1 MRLWDKPMELNETL
15 LSLVADIYD
24 AALDDSRWST
34 RVGGVVDLAGGQS
47 GGLVRIGAAGEA
59 VISHAVGV
67 DPAYIRS
74 YIETY
79 EPFDPSRG
87 VLHAPVGQIQTIRDW
102 IDVDEFRTTL
112 FYNEWTRPQGL
123 EDAANILLDKSA
135 AGISRLSIMKAGGP
149 VDRRMYQV
157 ISHLTPHLQR
167 AMLVRQKLRQQDELE
182 TNSVSTLDAL
192 RTAVLL
198 LDAEGHITHANASAR
213 DMLDEA
219 DVLRSVHGRLATS
232 DPNADRVLR
241 RALAGTI
248 VGDRAMASASISL
261 HLPARDG
268 SHYVGHLLPLTAG
281 RRQRFGAS
289 YDACA
294 VLFVSKAA
302 LDTIVAPDLIRKLFK
317 LTPTELRVFLSI
329 VEIGGV
335 PDVARS
341 MGIAESTIKTHLAR
355 IFAKTGTKR
364 QADLVRLLA
373 AFTPPIKV

>member
-15 LSLVADIYD
+15 LSLVADIYA
-24 AALDDSRWST
+24 AALDDSRWAT
-34 RVGGVVDLAGGQS
+34 TLGGVVDLAGGQS

-219 DVLRSVHGRLATS
+219 DVLRSVHGRLTTS
-232 DPNADRVLR
+232 DLNADRVLR
-241 RALAGTI
+241 QALAGTI

-268 SHYVGHLLPLTAG
+268 SHCVGHLLPLTAG

>member
-1 MRLWDKPMELNETL
+1 MRLRDEPMEPNEKL

-24 AALDDSRWST
+24 AALDDSLWPAT
-34 RVGGVVDLAGGQS
+34 LGNIVTLAGGHS
-47 GGLVRIGAAGEA
+47 GGLVRIGAAGEP

-67 DPAYIRS
+67 DPAYIQS

-102 IDVDEFRTTL
+102 IDVDEFRSSM

-123 EDAANILLDKSA
+123 EDAVNVLLEKSST
-135 AGISRLSIMKAGGP
+135 GISRLSIMKAGGP
-149 VDRRMYQV
+149 VDRRMYGV

-167 AMLVRQKLRQQDELE
+167 AMLARQRLQQQNELE
-182 TNSVSTLDAL
+182 AMSVRTLDAL

-198 LDAEGHITHANASAR
+198 LDAEGHITHFNASAR
-213 DMLDEA
+213 ELLDEA
-219 DVLRSVHGRLATS
+219 DVLRSIRGRLVTS
-232 DPNADRVLR
+232 DPNTDRVLR
-241 RALAGTI
+241 HALAGTV
-248 VGDRAMASASISL
+248 VGDRATTSASISL
-261 HLPARDG
+261 HLAARNG
-268 SHYVGHLLPLTAG
+268 AHYVGHLLPLTAG

-294 VLFVSKAA
+294 VLFVSEAA
-302 LDTIVAPDLIRKLFK
+302 LDTSVAPDLIRKLFK

-341 MGIAESTIKTHLAR
+341 MGIAETTIKTHLAR
-355 IFAKTGTKR
+355 IFTKTGTKR

>member
-1 MRLWDKPMELNETL
+1 MRLRNKPMEMTEQQ

-24 AALDDSRWST
+24 AALDDSRWPATLRSI
-34 RVGGVVDLAGGQS
+34 VDMAGGQS
-47 GGLVRIGAAGEA
+47 GGLVRIGAAGEP
-59 VISHAVGV
+59 VIAHAVGV
-67 DPAYIRS
+67 DPAYIQS

-79 EPFDPSRG
+79 EPFDPSRA

-102 IDVDEFRTTL
+102 IDADEFRTTM
-112 FYNEWTRPQGL
+112 FYNEWTKPQGL

-135 AGISRLSIMKAGGP
+135 EGISRLSIMKAGGP

-157 ISHLTPHLQR
+157 ISHLAPHVQR
-167 AMLVRQKLRQQDELE
+167 AMLVRQKLQQQDAFE
-182 TNSVSTLDAL
+182 TNSVRTLDAL

-198 LDAEGHITHANASAR
+198 LDAEGHITHFNASAR
-213 DMLDEA
+213 EILDEA
-219 DVLRSVHGRLATS
+219 DVLRSVRGRLVTS
-232 DPNADRVLR
+232 DPNADRLLR
-241 RALAGTI
+241 QALAGT
-248 VGDRAMASASISL
+248 VLGDRAMTSASISL
-261 HLPARDG
+261 HLAARDG
-268 SHYVGHLLPLTAG
+268 SHYVAHLLPLTAG

-341 MGIAESTIKTHLAR
+341 MGIAETTIKTHLAR
-355 IFAKTGTKR
+355 IFVKTGTKR
-364 QADLVRLLA
+364 QADLVRLIA

>member
-1 MRLWDKPMELNETL
+1 MRLRDKPMEPNEKL
-15 LSLVADIYD
+15 LTLVADVYD
-24 AALDDSRWST
+24 AALDDSLWPAT
-34 RVGGVVDLAGGQS
+34 LGNVVALARGQS
-47 GGLVRIGAAGEA
+47 GGLVRIGAAGEP

-67 DPAYIRS
+67 DPAFIQS
-74 YIETY
+74 YIEAY

-102 IDVDEFRTTL
+102 IDVDEFHSSM

-123 EDAANILLDKSA
+123 EDAANVLLDKSST
-135 AGISRLSIMKAGGP
+135 GISRLSIMKAGGP
-149 VDRRMYQV
+149 VDRRMYGV

-167 AMLVRQKLRQQDELE
+167 AMLVRQKLQQQNELE
-182 TNSVSTLDAL
+182 TMSVRTLDAL

-198 LDAEGHITHANASAR
+198 LDAEGHITHFNASAR
-213 DMLDEA
+213 EILDEA
-219 DVLRSVHGRLATS
+219 DVLRSVRGRLVTS

-241 RALAGTI
+241 QALAGT
-248 VGDRAMASASISL
+248 VLGDRATASANISL
-261 HLPARDG
+261 HLAARDG

-355 IFAKTGTKR
+355 IFIKTGTKR
-364 QADLVRLLA
+364 QAELVRLVA

>member
-1 MRLWDKPMELNETL
+1 MRLRDKPMELNEKL
-15 LSLVADIYD
+15 LSLVADVYD
-24 AALDDSRWST
+24 AALDDSLWPAT
-34 RVGGVVDLAGGQS
+34 LGNVVALAGGQS
-47 GGLVRIGAAGEA
+47 GGLVRTGAAGEP

-67 DPAYIRS
+67 DPAFIQS
-74 YIETY
+74 YIEAY

-102 IDVDEFRTTL
+102 IDVDEFHSSM

-123 EDAANILLDKSA
+123 EDAANVLLDKSST
-135 AGISRLSIMKAGGP
+135 GISRLSIMKAGGP
-149 VDRRMYQV
+149 VDRRMYGV

-167 AMLVRQKLRQQDELE
+167 AMLVRQKLQQQNELE
-182 TNSVSTLDAL
+182 TMSVRTLDAL

-198 LDAEGHITHANASAR
+198 LDAEGHITHFNASAR
-213 DMLDEA
+213 EILDEA
-219 DVLRSVHGRLATS
+219 DVLRSVHGRLVTS

-241 RALAGTI
+241 QALAGT
-248 VGDRAMASASISL
+248 VLGDRATTSASISL
-261 HLPARDG
+261 HLAARDG

-355 IFAKTGTKR
+355 IFIKTGTKR
-364 QADLVRLLA
+364 QADLVRLVA

>member
-34 RVGGVVDLAGGQS
+34 TLGGIVDLAGGQS

-87 VLHAPVGQIQTIRDW
+87 VLHAPVGQIQPIGDW

-167 AMLVRQKLRQQDELE
+167 AMLVRQKLQQQTELE

-213 DMLDEA
+213 DMLDDA

>member
-1 MRLWDKPMELNETL
+1 MELNDKL
-15 LSLVADIYD
+15 LSLVTDIYD
-24 AALDDSRWST
+24 ASLDDSRWTTTLGSI
-34 RVGGVVDLAGGQS
+34 VDLAGGQS
-47 GGLVRIGAAGEA
+47 GGLVRIGAGGEA

-67 DPAYIRS
+67 EPVYIQS

-102 IDVDEFRTTL
+102 IDVDEFRTTT

-135 AGISRLSIMKAGGP
+135 DGISRLSIMKAGCP

-157 ISHLTPHLQR
+157 ISHLTPHMQR
-167 AMLVRQKLRQQDELE
+167 AMLVRQKLQRQNELG
-182 TNSVSTLDAL
+182 TASARTLDAL

-198 LDAEGHITHANASAR
+198 LDANGHITHSNESAR
-213 DMLDEA
+213 ELLDGA

-232 DPNADRVLR
+232 DLNADRVLR
-241 RALAGTI
+241 QALAGTA
-248 VGDRAMASASISL
+248 VGDRAMTSASISL
-261 HLPARDG
+261 HLTARDG
-268 SHYVGHLLPLTAG
+268 SHHVGHLLPLTAG
-281 RRQRFGAS
+281 RRQMFGAS
-289 YDACA
+289 YEACA

-302 LDTIVAPDLIRKLFK
+302 IDTIVAPDLIRKLFK
-317 LTPTELRVFLSI
+317 LTPTELRVFLAI

-341 MGIAESTIKTHLAR
+341 MGIAETTIKTHLTR
-355 IFAKTGTKR
+355 IFIKTGTKR
-364 QADLVRLLA
+364 QADLVRLIA
-373 AFTPPIKV
+373 AFTPPIKI

>member
-1 MRLWDKPMELNETL
+1 MRLWNKPMEMTEQQ

-24 AALDDSRWST
+24 AALDDSRWPAT
-34 RVGGVVDLAGGQS
+34 LRGIVDMAGGQS
-47 GGLVRIGAAGEA
+47 GGLVRIGAAGEP
-59 VISHAVGV
+59 VIAHAVGV
-67 DPAYIRS
+67 DPAYIQS

-79 EPFDPSRG
+79 EPFDPSRA

-102 IDVDEFRTTL
+102 IDADEFRTTM
-112 FYNEWTRPQGL
+112 FYNEWTKPQGL

-135 AGISRLSIMKAGGP
+135 EGISRLSIMKAGGP

-157 ISHLTPHLQR
+157 ISHLAPHVQR
-167 AMLVRQKLRQQDELE
+167 AMLVRQKLQQQDAFE
-182 TNSVSTLDAL
+182 TNSVRTLDAL
-192 RTAVLL
+192 RTAVML
-198 LDAEGHITHANASAR
+198 LDAEGHITHFNASAR
-213 DMLDEA
+213 EILDEA
-219 DVLRSVHGRLATS
+219 DVLRSVRGRLVTS

-241 RALAGTI
+241 QALAGT
-248 VGDRAMASASISL
+248 VLGDRAMTSASISL
-261 HLPARDG
+261 HLAARDG

-281 RRQRFGAS
+281 RRLRFGAS

-341 MGIAESTIKTHLAR
+341 MGIAETTIKTHLAR
-355 IFAKTGTKR
+355 IFVKTGTKR
-364 QADLVRLLA
+364 QADLVRLIA

>member
-1 MRLWDKPMELNETL
+1 MRLRDKPMELNEKL
-15 LSLVADIYD
+15 LSMVADVYD
-24 AALDDSRWST
+24 AALDDSLWPAT
-34 RVGGVVDLAGGQS
+34 LGNVVALAGGQS
-47 GGLVRIGAAGEA
+47 GGLVRTGAAGEP

-67 DPAYIRS
+67 DPAFIQS

-102 IDVDEFRTTL
+102 IDVDEFRTTM

-123 EDAANILLDKSA
+123 EDAANVLLDKSST
-135 AGISRLSIMKAGGP
+135 GISRLSIMKAGGP
-149 VDRRMYQV
+149 VDRRMYGV

-167 AMLVRQKLRQQDELE
+167 AMLVRQKLQQQNELE
-182 TNSVSTLDAL
+182 TMSVRTLDAL

-198 LDAEGHITHANASAR
+198 LDAEGHITHFNASAR
-213 DMLDEA
+213 EILDEA
-219 DVLRSVHGRLATS
+219 DVLRSVHGRLVTS

-241 RALAGTI
+241 QALAGT
-248 VGDRAMASASISL
+248 VLGDRATTSASISL
-261 HLPARDG
+261 HLAARDG
-268 SHYVGHLLPLTAG
+268 SHHVGHLLPLTAG

-355 IFAKTGTKR
+355 IFIKTGTKR
-364 QADLVRLLA
+364 QADLVRLVA

>member
-1 MRLWDKPMELNETL
+1 MELNEKL

-24 AALDDSRWST
+24 AALDDSRWSST
-34 RVGGVVDLAGGQS
+34 LRCIVDMAGGQS

-59 VISHAVGV
+59 VIAHAVGV
-67 DPAYIRS
+67 EPAYVQS

-79 EPFDPSRG
+79 EPFDPSRS
-87 VLHAPVGQIQTIRDW
+87 VLHAPVGEIQTIRDW
-102 IDVDEFRTTL
+102 VDVDEFRTTM

-135 AGISRLSIMKAGGP
+135 EGISRLSIMKAGGP

-167 AMLVRQKLRQQDELE
+167 AMIVRQKLQQQNALE
-182 TNSVSTLDAL
+182 TISVRTLDAL
-192 RTAVLL
+192 RTAVVL
-198 LDAEGHITHANASAR
+198 LDAEAHITHANAGAR
-213 DMLDEA
+213 DILEEA
-219 DVLRSVHGRLATS
+219 EILRSVRGRLVTS

-241 RALAGTI
+241 QALASTV
-248 VGDRAMASASISL
+248 VGDWAMTSASISL
-261 HLPARDG
+261 HLTARDG
-268 SHYVGHLLPLTAG
+268 SHCVAHLLPLTAG
-281 RRQRFGAS
+281 RRQSFAAS
-289 YDACA
+289 YGACA

-302 LDTIVAPDLIRKLFK
+302 FDTSLAPDLIRKLFK
-317 LTPTELRVFLSI
+317 LTPTELRVLLSI

-341 MGIAESTIKTHLAR
+341 MGTAESTIKTHLAR

-364 QADLVRLLA
+364 QADLVRLMA
-373 AFTPPIKV
+373 AFTPPIKI